1 MVRIAFGKQR
11 LAISRMEFDMSI
23 VISLTISLLSSSM
36 RISASVTT
44 SAATPFTIAMMVP
57 LPPCEVLLLTIVY
70 SSPLLGAVYWAQNEA
85 YMCRSAENV
94 VRRLCFNK
102 LCTVG

>member
-1 MVRIAFGKQR
+1 MDKEMI
-11 LAISRMEFDMSI
+11 M
-23 VISLTISLLSSSM
+23 
-36 RISASVTT
+36 
-44 SAATPFTIAMMVP
+44 
-57 LPPCEVLLLTIVY
+57 
-70 SSPLLGAVYWAQNEA
+70 YWAQNEA

>member
-1 MVRIAFGKQR
+1 MFLFKKNDNIGKYVVV
-11 LAISRMEFDMSI
+11 F
-23 VISLTISLLSSSM
+23 
-36 RISASVTT
+36 
-44 SAATPFTIAMMVP
+44 
-57 LPPCEVLLLTIVY
+57 
-70 SSPLLGAVYWAQNEA
+70 YWAQNEA